1 MDAHHHATIA
11 DKLMQY
17 WSQLP
22 DPVNQNSNSMKKR
35 IHIVHLRIDDLL
47 KSIEQLAIL
56 EDEGL
61 IR

>member
-1 MDAHHHATIA
+1 MDPTHHAKIA

-17 WSQLP
+17 WGQLP
-22 DPVNQNSNSMKKR
+22 DPANQSHNSMRKR
-35 IHIVHLRIDDLL
+35 IHIVHLRIEDLL